1 MELPI
6 QIAIFLITLM
16 FIVSGF
22 DKIATLG
29 SSEALRLSNKIGT
42 NINISTIIVI
52 VAGIYELV
60 ASGMLLYGSYTKN
73 VNLVS
78 IATYSLI
85 IFTFL
90 ATAIFYAFPFKFKPF
105 LSNISVMAGLYLL
118 LNICF
123 FKSDKLF

>member
-1 MELPI
+1 MDFPI
-6 QIAIFLITLM
+6 QIAIFLNTLM

-22 DKIATLG
+22 DKTITLG
-29 SSEALRLSNKIGT
+29 VSDAVSLSNKIGT
-42 NINISTIIVI
+42 NINISTIIVF

-73 VNLVS
+73 VNLIS

-90 ATAIFYAFPFKFKPF
+90 ATIK
-105 LSNISVMAGLYLL
+105 
-118 LNICF
+118 
-123 FKSDKLF
+123 

>member
-1 MELPI
+1 MNFPI

-22 DKIATLG
+22 DKTITLG
-29 SSEALRLSNKIGT
+29 ASEALRLSNKIG
-42 NINISTIIVI
+42 INVDISTLIVLA
-52 VAGIYELV
+52 AGIYELV
-60 ASGMLLYGSYTKN
+60 ASGVLLYGTFTKN

-90 ATAIFYAFPFKFKPF
+90 ATAIFYMFPFKFKPF

>member
-1 MELPI
+1 MLF
-6 QIAIFLITLM
+6 FLITLM

-22 DKIATLG
+22 DKTITLG
-29 SSEALRLSNKIGT
+29 ASEALRLSNKIG
-42 NINISTIIVI
+42 INVDISTLIVL
-52 VAGIYELV
+52 ATGIYELV
-60 ASGMLLYGSYTKN
+60 ASGMLLYGTFTKN

-90 ATAIFYAFPFKFKPF
+90 ATAIFYMFPFKFKPF

-123 FKSDKLF
+123 F